1 MSIQEIKPDVGQLKF
16 LCEAGQFL
24 ASKGKY
30 AEACDIFQ
38 AVITLSPERSV
49 AYSLLGFAYMNWEK
63 FDEAI
68 KTHQKALE
76 LDPESTF
83 ARVYYAEALLF
94 KKQKEKA
101 MTELRAVVEKDSNG
115 PDGALAKSIIKAVE
129 QGVFNK
135 VK

>member
-49 AYSLLGFAYMNWEK
+49 GYSLLGHAYMNWEK

-76 LDPESTF
+76 LDPENTF

-101 MTELRAVVEKDSNG
+101 LAELRAVVEKDSKG
-115 PDGALAKSIIKAVE
+115 PDGALAKNLIKAVE